1 MGFTP
6 GASGNITLAG
16 DIVGPIGAT
25 SIPANSI
32 TSGKIAAGAI
42 TSTQIASGAVTASS
56 IPSGAVGATQIATGG
71 VTTAK
76 IAAGA
81 VTLNEMGTTDKASL
95 RNRTTHTGLQPISSV
110 TDLQLSLDGLSPI
123 GHTHDTGDVSGL
135 DSALNT
141 KVSTSP
147 YWVPIYIRAYGSTT
161 IPAGFPTGG
170 IVFTRQS

>member
-1 MGFTP
+1 MGFNP
-6 GASGNITLAG
+6 GASASITLAG

-32 TSGKIAAGAI
+32 TSAK
-42 TSTQIASGAVTASS
+42 IASGAVTSTQLASGSVTAAS
-56 IPSGAVGATQIATGG
+56 IPTGA

-81 VTLNEMGTTDKASL
+81 VTLTEMGTTDKASL
-95 RNRTTHTGLQPISSV
+95 RNRTTHSGVQPISSI
-110 TDLQLSLDGLSPI
+110 TDLQTNLDGLSPL

-141 KVSTSP
+141 KVNTSP
-147 YWVPIYIRAYGSTT
+147 YWVPIHIRAFGSTT
-161 IPAGFPTGG
+161 VPAGFPTGG